1 METRAPFVVV
11 GAFVLA
17 AIVAVFG
24 FVYWLHNT
32 GGLGPRATYHVQ
44 FDGSVPGLLV
54 GAGVLFNGIRVG
66 EVTDL
71 GLAPDN
77 PRRVNATI
85 SVASTTPVRSDTK
98 VGLEFQGLTGVPVIA
113 LEGGT
118 LLANSGAVPTLIAE
132 AGAGQSMTQA
142 ARDALRKVDSV
153 LTENSEP
160 LKKTIANLQ
169 TFTDGLARNTGKLDS
184 IIAGLEK
191 MTGGGTPAQKI
202 TYDLRA
208 PQNLGP
214 AGKTLKGQLAIP
226 EPTAVAMLETQRM
239 LFSPAKDYP
248 GFADVLWADSIP
260 KLLQARLI
268 ESFENYDIAHAPLR
282 TSDIGQT
289 DFQLLI
295 DVRRFRIAVDA
306 GPAAEIGLSARIVDK
321 NGKVIAS
328 RLFEGRPEVR
338 QARAAG
344 SRRRLQRCVRSNC
357 EGYDRLDR
365 AGAVVAAGLGKRESK
380 AVDFAVG
387 TCRRYSSVFRNDSR
401 SLIWSG
407 SSWNC
412 RHGRMAGDDALGQ
425 GLGEGFDRV
434 ALVQRA
440 ERWRDLERAWSHP
453 VDGMAARAI
462 GERES
467 LAALL
472 GRRGGQG
479 RCRSASA
486 RPRLGTGQ
494 VAALRIDLFQRGQ
507 VFDNAAKP
515 VVFDLHQPPNGR
527 SVKMQPT
534 RRLATTVA
542 ARAVSGV
549 VHEDFPGCRRAERA
563 GLYRLRDTPVQ
574 PLRRA

>member
-85 SVASTTPVRSDTK
+85 SVASTTPVRSDTR

-118 LLANSGAVPTLIAE
+118 LLTGTGTVPTLIADP
-132 AGAGQSMTQA
+132 GAGQSMTQA

-153 LTENSEP
+153 LSENSEP

-191 MTGGGTPAQKI
+191 LTGGGTPVQKI

-239 LFSPAKDYP
+239 LFSPAKEYP

-268 ESFENYDIAHAPLR
+268 EGFENYDIAHAPLR
-282 TSDIGQT
+282 TSDVGQT

-295 DVRRFRIAVDA
+295 DVRRFRVTVDA
-306 GPAAEIGLSARIVDK
+306 ESAAEIGLSARIVDK
-321 NGKVIAS
+321 SGKVIAS
-328 RLFEGRPEVR
+328 RLFEESQKFDKLEPAAAVTAFGDAFGRIAKEIIAWTV
-338 QARAAG
+338 QA
-344 SRRRLQRCVRSNC
+344 L
-357 EGYDRLDR
+357 
-365 AGAVVAAGLGKRESK
+365 
-380 AVDFAVG
+380 
-387 TCRRYSSVFRNDSR
+387 
-401 SLIWSG
+401 
-407 SSWNC
+407 
-412 RHGRMAGDDALGQ
+412 
-425 GLGEGFDRV
+425 
-434 ALVQRA
+434 
-440 ERWRDLERAWSHP
+440 
-453 VDGMAARAI
+453 
-462 GERES
+462 
-467 LAALL
+467 
-472 GRRGGQG
+472 
-479 RCRSASA
+479 
-486 RPRLGTGQ
+486 
-494 VAALRIDLFQRGQ
+494 
-507 VFDNAAKP
+507 
-515 VVFDLHQPPNGR
+515 
-527 SVKMQPT
+527 
-534 RRLATTVA
+534 
-542 ARAVSGV
+542 
-549 VHEDFPGCRRAERA
+549 
-563 GLYRLRDTPVQ
+563 
-574 PLRRA
+574 